1 MAKFADR
8 VKVAVDSGT
17 SGTGTVTLGSAEAGY
32 QSVPSSLDGE
42 TIRYVIED
50 GTAWEIGTGTY
61 THSGTTLTRSLT
73 SSSTGSLLNLASS
86 AKVFISPAAEDLQ
99 YVEVYSSTSDLPSAS
114 SNHGR
119 IVHVHG
125 DGAMYFAHGGN
136 WVRLG
141 NHSDITSYT
150 LPTASSST
158 LGGIKIGTGLSID
171 GSGVVTAS
179 GSSGIALT
187 DLSVTQNSASGS
199 GALSY
204 DNTSGVFSYTPPAS
218 LGAADATNYSVTSYT
233 ASAGSNTFDASS
245 TPALPAYQAGKLA
258 VYVNGVLQPAS
269 GYTATNGTSVVMT
282 LAANDEVSIVNHGK
296 LTGSILDLSDTP
308 SSLGTAGQVLQ
319 VNSGTNGLEFA
330 TASGGVEELLTASD
344 TFLPSETKVYTTSS
358 SFSLIPTTQ
367 VTKNVVHDGAATK
380 STWDVGANGSNF
392 DVYNEKPVS
401 YSSITLTPS
410 ATGDGTFTFSSGTF
424 SASDVGKKV
433 VGNSGEAT
441 IKSASGDYT
450 SIIPFA
456 DTSTISDWQLFGVSA
471 QSDASGIS
479 INGSVGVSVDMD
491 NDSYDNVSVSNGGT
505 YNYSANAIYW
515 DTFNDGVTR
524 IYTASAQGNR
534 LRILSSSSATADI
547 SSYTLQSAYDTIP
560 SNSTGIYVP
569 PDGSYVVLNRT
580 GNDSFVKKTAT
591 TAYTDFGSD
600 VYTSYSSLTNYASGL
615 TFNADGSAFYIINL
629 NNGGQVFKVP
639 LSSGNEYTGL
649 TDTSTWGTVEYSA
662 TNLGAFG
669 YSTGSPLSDLRF
681 NQDGTKLFIT
691 QMYGRRR
698 FIQFNLSTP
707 YDIRSTSMSF
717 DSYQEHSSFGTGTD
731 DRGTGF
737 DFRPDFK
744 KACFGDGDYSNTTRQ
759 IYQYTFGVD
768 VITAPTDQYIPSVTN
783 AAGSISTL
791 SWTDINSMTADETAG
806 GGTVHYAIASDAK
819 TTFKVSDGTSL
830 RSTVRNASGAW
841 QYNTSAFSNTN
852 FTLPS
857 SALAF
862 ATGTSS
868 SYSSKYT
875 VQPISGATDADVW
888 DATMVPVGGVSGKG
902 LVVADRD
909 SNSNGRT
916 IRYFTLATA
925 YDLSSTLTE
934 VDISST
940 NWNPSGASNYWGCM
954 FNPDGTKFFV
964 TGKNGSYTDIR
975 QYNLTTA
982 YDLSTATLQSDHFN
996 STHGFPQ
1003 NYSYT
1008 IAGVSDS
1015 KIYLCRTGFHNYLLS
1030 KNLTS
1035 SGDIDTSHTTLTQEA
1050 NLPNDSLN
1058 NVKISSD
1065 GKRIFAH
1072 DNQTTN
1078 HYLYTLTTAFDFTS
1092 LDSSA
1097 TITNTSVDGLANSQ
1111 AKLQYDEE
1119 GKYIVG
1125 ANGSTNTVYLSPSS
1139 TFSSGSPFNAE
1150 TWVSANPNNMHYAL
1164 QKSAETAANLMNK
1177 SSLDAISDANHF
1189 GYGTQLD
1196 LAILLQ
1202 YPSGASSS
1210 VLPKCDGVSVDFES
1224 NDIVKVATI
1233 NTDVEID
1240 YPASNKVRVKNLSS
1254 NSEQIKIRVI

>member
-1 MAKFADR
+1 MSNNRNLGNIATAITN
-8 VKVAVDSGT
+8 AT
-17 SGTGTVTLGSAEAGY
+17 SGQV
-32 QSVPSSLDGE
+32 
-42 TIRYVIED
+42 
-50 GTAWEIGTGTY
+50 
-61 THSGTTLTRSLT
+61 LT
-73 SSSTGSLLNLASS
+73 S
-86 AKVFISPAAEDLQ
+86 Q
-99 YVEVYSSTSDLPSAS
+99 
-114 SNHGR
+114 
-119 IVHVHG
+119 
-125 DGAMYFAHGGN
+125 
-136 WVRLG
+136 
-141 NHSDITSYT
+141 
-150 LPTASSST
+150 
-158 LGGIKIGTGLSID
+158 
-171 GSGVVTAS
+171 GSGVAT
-179 GSSGIALT
+179 
-187 DLSVTQNSASGS
+187 
-199 GALSY
+199 
-204 DNTSGVFSYTPPAS
+204 F
-218 LGAADATNYSVTSYT
+218 ADA
-233 ASAGSNTFDASS
+233 A
-245 TPALPAYQAGKLA
+245 
-258 VYVNGVLQPAS
+258 
-269 GYTATNGTSVVMT
+269 
-282 LAANDEVSIVNHGK
+282 
-296 LTGSILDLSDTP
+296 
-308 SSLGTAGQVLQ
+308 
-319 VNSGTNGLEFA
+319 
-330 TASGGVEELLTASD
+330 GGVEELLTASD

-424 SASDVGKKV
+424 SASDIGKKV

-450 SIIPFA
+450 SITPFA
-456 DTSTISDWQLFGVSA
+456 DTSTISDWQLFGASA

-479 INGSVGVSVDMD
+479 INGSVGVNVDMD

-505 YNYSANAIYW
+505 YNHSANAIYW

-560 SNSTGIYVP
+560 SVCSGIYVP
-569 PDGSYVVLNRT
+569 PDGSYVLLNRQ

-639 LSSGNEYTGL
+639 LSSGNEYTGV
-649 TDTSTWGTVEYSA
+649 TDTSTWGTTEYSA

-707 YDIRSTSMSF
+707 YDITSTSMSF

-744 KACFGDGDYSNTTRQ
+744 KACFGDGDYANSARQ

-768 VITAPTDQYIPSVTN
+768 VVTAPTDQYIPSVTN

-819 TTFKVSDGTSL
+819 TTFKVSNGTSL

-841 QYNTSAFSNTN
+841 QYNTSAFVTTN
-852 FTLPS
+852 FNLPS

-862 ATGTSS
+862 ATGTAS
-868 SYSSKYT
+868 SYSSKTTLTPSSMDTYY
-875 VQPISGATDADVW
+875 
-888 DATMVPVGGVSGKG
+888 ATMVPVGGVSGKG
-902 LVVADRD
+902 LVVGDT
-909 SNSNGRT
+909 NSDT
-916 IRYFTLATA
+916 MRYYTLATP

-934 VDISST
+934 VDLSSINFNPASAA
-940 NWNPSGASNYWGCM
+940 NWYGGV
-954 FNPDGTKFFV
+954 FNPDGTKFFIIY
-964 TGKNGSYTDIR
+964 KPQNQMNIR
-975 QYNLTTA
+975 QFNLSTA
-982 YDLSTATLQSDHFN
+982 YDLSTASLQSDSWGDGN
-996 STHGFPQ
+996 GFP
-1003 NYSYT
+1003 NYHT
-1008 IAGVSDS
+1008 FDIAGVSDD
-1015 KIYLCRTGFHNYLLS
+1015 KIYFCRTANYNYLHS

-1050 NLPNDSLN
+1050 NLPNQTLN
-1058 NVKISSD
+1058 RVRISSD

-1072 DNQTTN
+1072 DNGTTN
-1078 HYLYTLTTAFDFTS
+1078 HYLYTLTTAWDFTS

-1097 TITNTSVDGLANSQ
+1097 TITNTTIDSVTNATSYIN
-1111 AKLQYDEE
+1111 YDEE
-1119 GKYIVG
+1119 GKYII
-1125 ANGSTNTVYLSPSS
+1125 GSRSNTDEVYLSPSS
-1139 TFSSGSPFNAE
+1139 TSSSGSPFNAE

-1164 QKSAETAANLMNK
+1164 QKSAETAANLMDK
-1177 SSLDAISDANHF
+1177 STLDAISDANHF
-1189 GYGTQLD
+1189 DYGTQLD